1 MSVKKYD
8 QLLQQRVANSY
19 YNRGT
24 FLSTGTQSY
33 ASAQY
38 PATPTSPIQQ
48 QQPTSSL
55 YPTMQP
61 PTNKYQSTYTM
72 PTHSGAP
79 NAPAVPYSFQSE
91 QQQQQYGYVGSPASN
106 QQQQQPIQLP
116 LTQNTSQ
123 PQYNHDAHQQS
134 QQPQQSYPQLPQQPQ
149 QPEQSMYPSVPSHI
163 PTPHSS
169 QPQQS
174 VQQSRS
180 VEETPLIDL

>member
-24 FLSTGTQSY
+24 FLSTGTQNY

-38 PATPTSPIQQ
+38 PTTPTSPIQQ
-48 QQPTSSL
+48 QPASSL

-61 PTNKYQSTYTM
+61 PTNNYPSTYTT

-79 NAPAVPYSFQSE
+79 NAPPAAYPYQSE
-91 QQQQQYGYVGSPASN
+91 QQQQQYGYVGSPALN
-106 QQQQQPIQLP
+106 QQQQQQPIQLP